1 MQTNPTSSSH
11 GIGSSGKRAETRL
24 QNRSVVLLYKSGLD
38 PAREAY
44 GGGKETRTPDPHA
57 ASVMLY
63 QLSYAPKF
71 DVVEMR
77 RFELLTP
84 CLQSRFCPAAP
95 PPICMWYKETFVRS
109 PAPLCASGG
118 YDSRQN
124 SHQRPHARE
133 RSPA

>member
-1 MQTNPTSSSH
+1 MESAHQASELRH
-11 GIGSSGKRAETRL
+11 VFR
-24 QNRSVVLLYKSGLD
+24 NRSVVLLYKSGLD

-84 CLQSRFCPAAP
+84 CLQSRCS
-95 PPICMWYKETFVRS
+95 T
-109 PAPLCASGG
+109 
-118 YDSRQN
+118 N
-124 SHQRPHARE
+124 
-133 RSPA
+133 